1 MSGFFLIKGDDPKG
15 DARTEITGSMLVG
28 RSDDAALRVTEG
40 HPSRRHAM
48 LTVNDDGLWVEDL
61 GSANGTRV
69 NGAEISTRTLLHN
82 GDQVA
87 FDLAVFVVEAP
98 VPVEAEPDGDVTVIR
113 RMPASDATVIRPVP
127 AAAPASAAP
136 ESAVAASAAAPAVSP
151 SVTPG
156 EHEPAAP
163 PPLSEAEAL
172 QKHVPR
178 SWADPDYQGE
188 GTRILSADEM
198 RAMASGGG
206 NLPPTPGEAPAP
218 MHIEGAHLVILAGPA
233 AGMGF
238 PLDEDQNEW
247 SIGTADE
254 RDIRLEFSGVSAFH
268 AKISQEGGRWRII
281 DQMSANGTW
290 VNGQKSTISYLQ
302 DGDKLRFAQVECEIR
317 IPSGKRGAGKGARN
331 KSAGVSSSG
340 ATRMIVIGVVV
351 AAITGAALWFASR
364 LL

>member
-15 DARTEITGSMLVG
+15 EARTEITGSMLVG

-48 LTVNDDGLWVEDL
+48 LTVNEDGLWVEDL

-69 NGAEISTRTLLHN
+69 NGSEITTRTLLHN

-113 RMPASDATVIRPVP
+113 RMPASDATVIRPLP

-136 ESAVAASAAAPAVSP
+136 ASAAAPPAPPAVTS
-151 SVTPG
+151 G
-156 EHEPAAP
+156 EPEQAAA

-206 NLPPTPGEAPAP
+206 NLPATPGEAPAP

-268 AKISQEGGRWRII
+268 AKISHEGGRWRII

-340 ATRMIVIGVVV
+340 ASRMIVIGVVV
-351 AAITGAALWFASR
+351 AAITGAALWVASR

>member
-113 RMPASDATVIRPVP
+113 RMPASNATIIRPVP

-136 ESAVAASAAAPAVSP
+136 GSAVAASAAAPAVSP
-151 SVTPG
+151 SVTSG

-178 SWADPDYQGE
+178 SWADPDYQGD

-206 NLPPTPGEAPAP
+206 NLPATPGEAPAP

-317 IPSGKRGAGKGARN
+317 IPSGKRGSGKGARN
-331 KSAGVSSSG
+331 KSSGVGSSGTG
-340 ATRMIVIGVVV
+340 ATRMIVIGV
-351 AAITGAALWFASR
+351 AKLWNQPTTST
-364 LL
+364 